1 MTATTRREAFI
12 LTTITD
18 LQREPGGWV
27 ALVDLRPRLD
37 LRGLSRQA
45 QDDTMKALSLAGQ
58 VHLVPEDNR
67 KALVEADHA
76 AALHLGGDDCHFI
89 ALA

>member
-12 LTTITD
+12 LSQLTTEWT
-18 LQREPGGWV
+18 G
-27 ALVDLRPRLD
+27 LVDLRPVLD

-45 QDDTMKALSLAGQ
+45 QDDTIKALSLAGRIR
-58 VHLVPEDNR
+58 VVPEDNR
-67 KALVEADHA
+67 KALNDADHA
-76 AALHLGGDDCHFI
+76 AAIRIGGDDNHLI